1 MSLWLHVHE
10 RVWHMLAWAYTHSQK
25 GATDIQPYL
34 LLPEARLHA
43 DQQQELGSKVTA
55 KVIRTA

>member
-1 MSLWLHVHE
+1 
-10 RVWHMLAWAYTHSQK
+10 MLAWAYTHSQK